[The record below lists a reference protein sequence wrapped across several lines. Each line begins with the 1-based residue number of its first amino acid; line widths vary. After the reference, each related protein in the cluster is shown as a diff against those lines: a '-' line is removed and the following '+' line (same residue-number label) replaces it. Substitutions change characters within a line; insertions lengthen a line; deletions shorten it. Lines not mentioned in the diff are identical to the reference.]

1 MTARTVQPE
10 DVFNPGSHS
19 NTVPVGW
26 LRLGKQQALD
36 VIQVILKD
44 TASVELMV
52 DGAVIRVRPALDS
65 EPRQDADTSRHVQP
79 GIVVRADSGDVL
91 VDGRPTPPLTNME
104 YRLLVHL
111 RSRVNAIVSREEL
124 GRLLWPEEPAASVFG
139 ALEKL
144 VSRVR
149 LKIEPD
155 PDKPRYL
162 MTVRGRGYRLVSS

>member
-1 MTARTVQPE
+1 
-10 DVFNPGSHS
+10 
-19 NTVPVGW
+19 
-26 LRLGKQQALD
+26 
-36 VIQVILKD
+36 
-44 TASVELMV
+44 
-52 DGAVIRVRPALDS
+52 
-65 EPRQDADTSRHVQP
+65 
-79 GIVVRADSGDVL
+79 
-91 VDGRPTPPLTNME
+91 ME